1 MLVSSF
7 LQSAQRAPELPCL
20 WAQVS
25 GAWHGFSRGEVADA
39 SLRVASWLI
48 EQGVESGDRVLLLM
62 ENRPEWAVVAIAVAR
77 IGAVLVPAYVTH
89 QDEEIRYLLDRTE
102 PKVCFAST
110 ALHARLLGAL
120 AGREMTCILVEE
132 QDASLFPQIV
142 IATLDP
148 SHPEPSSDQLYT
160 LIATSGTNGVP
171 KVAMLSHRN
180 LETNVQSV
188 CQVLDEAGLLM
199 PQRFLSFLPLAHAYE
214 HMAGLQLPLAIG
226 GEIYYCERLD
236 RLSTDMQVVQP
247 TLMTAVPRL
256 YELLF
261 QRIQVQMAQESEF
274 KQTLFRKTLELGAKP
289 TSRQSF
295 AERVLNLI
303 CEHLVRKKVRK
314 RFGGQLQYFVSGGA
328 ALNPEIAQF
337 FTSLGIGILQGYG
350 QTEASPVISVNRP
363 GKVRM
368 ETVGPALPGVEVR
381 LGPENE
387 LLVRGDLVMQ
397 GYWRDLDETAK
408 VIQDGWLHTGDLAA
422 IDADGHIRII
432 GRVKDLIVNSG
443 GENIAPAPIEQ
454 DLVFHSDVEQA
465 VLVGDGKPWLSALL
479 VLSESALQRGQDH
492 ASIVRDVLRA
502 ANAGKPAYL
511 QVRKAIVL
519 AEPCTIENG
528 LLTPTH
534 KVKRQRVIAL
544 HQAEIDALYR

>member
-1 MLVSSF
+1 MLVSPF
-7 LQSAQRAPELPCL
+7 LEAAQRAPEMSCL

-39 SLRVASWLI
+39 SLRLAAWLV
-48 EQGVESGDRVLLLM
+48 EQGVQSGDRVLLLM

-77 IGAVLVPAYVTH
+77 MGAVLVPAYVTH
-89 QDEEIRYLLDRTE
+89 QDDEIRYLLDRTE
-102 PKVCFAST
+102 PKVCIASES
-110 ALHARLLGAL
+110 LHTRLLDAL
-120 AGREMTCILVEE
+120 AGREMRCILVNE
-132 QDASLFPQIV
+132 QDASLFSQIV

-148 SHPEPSSDQLYT
+148 TYPEPSPDQLYT

-171 KVAMLSHRN
+171 KIAMLSHRN
-180 LETNVQSV
+180 LESNVQSV

-236 RLSTDMQVVQP
+236 RLSTDMQVVKP

-256 YELLF
+256 YELLY
-261 QRIQVQMAQESEF
+261 QKIQVQIAQESEF

-289 TSRQSF
+289 TRRQSF
-295 AERVLNLI
+295 SERVLNLI
-303 CEHLVRKKVRK
+303 CEQLVRKKVRQ

-363 GKVRM
+363 RKVRI

-397 GYWRDLDETAK
+397 GYWRDPDESAK
-408 VIQDGWLHTGDLAA
+408 AIQDGWLHTGDLAA

-479 VLSESALQRGQDH
+479 VLSESALQRGQNH

>member
-1 MLVSSF
+1 MLVSPF
-7 LQSAQRAPELPCL
+7 LESAQRAPEMPCL

-39 SLRVASWLI
+39 SLRLAAWLV
-48 EQGVESGDRVLLLM
+48 EQGVQSGDRVLLLM

-77 IGAVLVPAYVTH
+77 MGAVLVPAYVTH
-89 QDEEIRYLLDRTE
+89 QDDEIRYLLDRTE
-102 PKVCFAST
+102 PKVCIASES
-110 ALHARLLGAL
+110 LHTRLLDAL
-120 AGREMTCILVEE
+120 AGREMRCLLANE
-132 QDASLFPQIV
+132 QDDSLFPQIV

-148 SHPEPSSDQLYT
+148 SYPEPSPDQLYT

-180 LETNVQSV
+180 LESNVQSV

-236 RLSTDMQVVQP
+236 RLSTDMQVVKP

-256 YELLF
+256 YELLY
-261 QRIQVQMAQESEF
+261 QKIQVQIAQESEF

-289 TSRQSF
+289 TRRQSF
-295 AERVLNLI
+295 SERVLNLI
-303 CEHLVRKKVRK
+303 CEQLVRKKVRQ

-363 GKVRM
+363 RKVRI

-397 GYWRDLDETAK
+397 GYWRDPDESAK
-408 VIQDGWLHTGDLAA
+408 AIQDGWLHTGDLAA